1 MLYHNIMSS
10 SRNRNVS
17 QVVEEQIKE
26 NFPNTFYQKVRKT
39 VDILLID
46 IDRDKDTRKSTWEKN
61 VKQKLLQAV
70 ETRAEKD
77 WINKTKCRRA
87 GKNSGDR
94 KHISINKKEMWKIS
108 KSGCINRNQ
117 APIMQ
122 KEGRHNRTCP

>member
-77 WINKTKCRRA
+77 
-87 GKNSGDR
+87 
-94 KHISINKKEMWKIS
+94 
-108 KSGCINRNQ
+108 
-117 APIMQ
+117 
-122 KEGRHNRTCP
+122 

>member
-1 MLYHNIMSS
+1 MSS

-46 IDRDKDTRKSTWEKN
+46 IDKDKDTRKSTWEKN

-77 WINKTKCRRA
+77 
-87 GKNSGDR
+87 
-94 KHISINKKEMWKIS
+94 
-108 KSGCINRNQ
+108 
-117 APIMQ
+117 
-122 KEGRHNRTCP
+122 